1 MSSFNALDYI
11 PHGLVVALGG
21 IVGYVFKEHT
31 ARDDKRFDEIK
42 ADLQTIS
49 TRQVEISDKMAE
61 NHAEILRTLLAAAQ
75 HAELNADAAERR
87 G

>member
-1 MSSFNALDYI
+1 MAASFTDYI
-11 PHGLVVALGG
+11 PHGMVAALAG

-31 ARDDKRFDEIK
+31 ARDDKRFDEIRDNL
-42 ADLQTIS
+42 ATIS
-49 TRQVEISDKMAE
+49 VRQTEISDKMAE

-75 HAELNADAAERR
+75 HAELNETAAERR